1 MGYVGEAFVVM
12 AAAPNSNLKAMVM
25 GAFDGGLDVGFEGRR
40 DDEEWLWGA
49 GGVEPLVLDGGLE
62 EGGVGG
68 GAFGV
73 EEIVGNGV
81 VEKALENGLMGD
93 VGDWWGGI

>member
-1 MGYVGEAFVVM
+1 MI
-12 AAAPNSNLKAMVM
+12 
-25 GAFDGGLDVGFEGRR
+25 
-40 DDEEWLWGA
+40 
-49 GGVEPLVLDGGLE
+49 LDGGLE

-81 VEKALENGLMGD
+81 VEKALDNEVMGA

>member
-12 AAAPNSNLKAMVM
+12 AAAPNSNLKAMVT
-25 GAFDGGLDVGFEGRR
+25 AAVEDCLDVGIEGRR
-40 DDEEWLWGA
+40 DDEDRLWGG

-73 EEIVGNGV
+73 KEIVGNGV
-81 VEKALENGLMGD
+81 VEKASDQNGLMGD
-93 VGDWWGGI
+93 VGDWWG

>member
-1 MGYVGEAFVVM
+1 MGEVGETFVVM
-12 AAAPNSNLKAMVM
+12 AAAPNSNLKAMATGTV
-25 GAFDGGLDVGFEGRR
+25 DGGLDVGFERGQ
-40 DDEEWLWGA
+40 DDEEWLWGG

-81 VEKALENGLMGD
+81 VEKALEDGLMGD
-93 VGDWWGGI
+93 VGGI